1 MPAIPDL
8 SDNSNLIKLYRGP
21 TETSNWLI
29 RGRIMVGS
37 SPGTHMQKQKK
48 YTKKNALKEIKLL
61 RENAGVTTF
70 VSLQQVNESLKF
82 KPMYQTLL
90 KKVYTAKESGHAPQE
105 TFGDSANNGKSSM
118 VGSTDTLL
126 MRGRSSPIEPTFIRQ
141 PVVDGMVMA
150 DEDMIKLIKRLTELF
165 NKKEV
170 LYLHCY
176 GGHGR
181 AGTVASLL
189 LAKIYG
195 LAANEAMEHVQ
206 KYHDTRVW
214 TENSESPASEV
225 QRLQVRRLL
234 ATGNLV

>member
-8 SDNSNLIKLYRGP
+8 NDTTNLIKLYRGP

-37 SPGTHMQKQKK
+37 SPGTHIQKQTK

-105 TFGDSANNGKSSM
+105 ILGDSANNGKSSM
-118 VGSTDTLL
+118 VGSMDTLL
-126 MRGRSSPIEPTFIRQ
+126 MRGRSSPIEPIFIRQ
-141 PVVDGMVMA
+141 PVVDGWSWQ
-150 DEDMIKLIKRLTELF
+150 T
-165 NKKEV
+165 
-170 LYLHCY
+170 
-176 GGHGR
+176 
-181 AGTVASLL
+181 
-189 LAKIYG
+189 KI
-195 LAANEAMEHVQ
+195 
-206 KYHDTRVW
+206 
-214 TENSESPASEV
+214 
-225 QRLQVRRLL
+225 
-234 ATGNLV
+234 